1 MQNQRKNAKKQD
13 NNSKMTSEYYR
24 DILDWDVENWSKTLS
39 FWMEK
44 TKLDLSKCYALDIG
58 ALNGGIS
65 LFLALN
71 GANVVCSDV
80 HGPSE
85 KAKTLHEEY
94 DVASRISY
102 ASVDAIAMPFPDNSF
117 DLVTFKSVM
126 GSNIYFPREKI
137 MREIYRVLRPHGELW
152 FAENLRGSPLHAMAR
167 KLRGKTT
174 WYYLTA
180 NKIVALC
187 EPFSVKN
194 FRFYGCLA
202 VFGRYYVL
210 QTILGKIDCFF
221 DAVIPSRWKYILFGV
236 LKKGS
241 K

>member
-1 MQNQRKNAKKQD
+1 
-13 NNSKMTSEYYR
+13 MTSEHYR
-24 DILDWDVENWSKTLS
+24 DILDWDVENWSKTLP

-44 TKLDLSKCYALDIG
+44 TRLDLSKCYALDIG
-58 ALNGGIS
+58 AYNGGIS

-80 HGPSE
+80 KGPTK
-85 KAKTLHEEY
+85 KAKTIHEKY

-102 ASVDAIAMPFPDNSF
+102 ASVDALAIPFPDNSF

-126 GSNIYFPREKI
+126 GDRGTYCQREKM
-137 MREIYRVLRPHGELW
+137 MREIYRVLKPHGELW
-152 FAENLRGSPLHAMAR
+152 FAENLRGSALHMMAR
-167 KLRGKTT
+167 TFSHHRT
-174 WYYLTA
+174 WHYFTA
-180 NKIVALC
+180 NEIIALC

-202 VFGRYYVL
+202 VFGRYYII
-210 QTILGKIDCFF
+210 QTILGKIDRFF

-236 LKKGS
+236 VKKGS